1 MAENTAT
8 IWVRHLGEDRLGIS
22 VRGHELFADQPVGE
36 GGKDS
41 GPHPHRALPGQR
53 GRVRRLLCRAV
64 LRRHG
69 LSTEGLVVACD
80 YVWARD
86 PARVGE
92 IDVRVEA
99 PGLPPHRYEAFTRV
113 VQRCPIHNT
122 LGQPPQV
129 RFKALS
135 ARTMSAA

>member
-36 GGKDS
+36 GGEDS
-41 GPHPHRALPGQR
+41 APTPTELFLASVAACVAFYAERF
-53 GRVRRLLCRAV
+53 

-99 PGLPPHRYEAFTRV
+99 PGLPPDRYEAFTRV

-135 ARTMSAA
+135 AKTMSAA